1 MFIAQV
7 DESDA
12 FDKNGQQKED
22 VNSLFQYVENV
33 FHIKHK
39 PLKDTDDDNARYFHI
54 VEDKEHYFNHF
65 VVRND
70 LYSSVPA
77 TFPLFIEKKLASVSL
92 DIQGPPPKS

>member
-12 FDKNGQQKED
+12 FDKDGQQKED

-39 PLKDTDDDNARYFHI
+39 PLKDTDDDNARYFH
-54 VEDKEHYFNHF
+54 VVKDNEHYFIQYP
-65 VVRND
+65 VKND
-70 LYSSVPA
+70 LCVVAPDN
-77 TFPLFIEKKLASVSL
+77 FPLFIEKKLASISL